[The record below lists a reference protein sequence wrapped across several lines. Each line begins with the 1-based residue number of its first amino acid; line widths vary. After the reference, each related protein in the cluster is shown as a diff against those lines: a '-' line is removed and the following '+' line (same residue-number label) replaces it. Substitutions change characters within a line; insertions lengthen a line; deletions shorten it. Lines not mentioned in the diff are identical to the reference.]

1 MCGGAAEARIPAGS
15 AAARDPGQAQWAR
28 ESLFSE
34 AAWAARQAQRGE
46 GSHGRSC
53 GVGRSCGSY
62 SPCPRAGISIC
73 RRCGGE
79 KKERKK
85 EKQTKAVSKSAEARS
100 PASAGAP
107 RPHAHLVSLLPRHP
121 PPRPPGPP
129 PPAPAPPRSLRPA
142 ALSAG
147 PARKPRP
154 WRSAGAFFPEAEAG
168 AGAAADSRE

>member
-107 RPHAHLVSLLPRHP
+107 RPRAHLVSLLPRHP
-121 PPRPPGPP
+121 RPGPSGPQRSAQAPPGS
-129 PPAPAPPRSLRPA
+129 PAPGARQAPFFRKRKQEREQPRT
-142 ALSAG
+142 AG
-147 PARKPRP
+147 SEGKVRLD
-154 WRSAGAFFPEAEAG
+154 GIIL
-168 AGAAADSRE
+168 